1 MKKHLKTSMAIMV
14 MVIAFSVTSCKDE
27 TKEKVKEASEA
38 VVEDTKEAAE
48 KVSEEVTEA
57 AKKVAEEVD
66 KITRRVKFATGS
78 NSSRI
83 EGSITGNNYVDY
95 LINVR
100 EGQSMNVSM
109 ATDNGANY
117 FNIMEP
123 GEEYVAIF
131 NGSTAENQYEG
142 TAAKSGDYRIRVY
155 LMRSAA
161 RRGETANYTLEVI
174 VD

>member
-1 MKKHLKTSMAIMV
+1 MAIVAILM
-14 MVIAFSVTSCKDE
+14 AFSLTSCKDE
-27 TKEKVKEASEA
+27 TKDKVKEASEA
-38 VVEDTKEAAE
+38 VVEETKEAAE
-48 KVSEEVTEA
+48 KVTNEVNEA
-57 AKKVAEEVD
+57 AEKVAEEVGEMA
-66 KITRRVKFATGS
+66 RRVKFATGA

-83 EGSITGNNYVDY
+83 EGSITGDNYVDY
-95 LINVR
+95 LVNVS
-100 EGQSMNVSM
+100 EGQLMNVSM
-109 ATDNGANY
+109 ATDNAANY

-131 NGSTAENQYEG
+131 NGSTSENQFEG

-161 RRGETANYTLEVI
+161 RRGETANYILEII